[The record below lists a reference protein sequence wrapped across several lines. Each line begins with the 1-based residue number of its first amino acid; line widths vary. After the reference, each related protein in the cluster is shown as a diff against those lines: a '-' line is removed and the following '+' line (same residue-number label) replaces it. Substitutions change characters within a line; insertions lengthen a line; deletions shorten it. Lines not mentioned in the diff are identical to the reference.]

1 MANDDDLRARL
12 AVDIQKMFAPPE
24 PVEPELTAEPEPEP
38 EPLSKGNIIESAGQS
53 PGYEAIPAMGE
64 LVNPT
69 DPYARLLKL
78 IEQNNR

>member
-1 MANDDDLRARL
+1 MSNDDLRARL
-12 AVDIQKMFAPPE
+12 AADIQKMFAPPE
-24 PVEPELTAEPEPEP
+24 AVEPVAESEPEP